1 MQSNTTQ
8 EIAIKTSQVNKKSS
22 ANQIWWFD
30 GLWWEFIYLFIYFL
44 LNSISRQSPSGVRR
58 GEIRQPEG
66 DPQTVSGFK
75 SLIRGLV
82 WWLCNFH
89 VAMDLSLS
97 LSLSLRSLSWSFG
110 VSAGAALSG
119 SLGNRPTVV
128 CFVCFFLFVCLVF
141 FLASGCLWRHRTIV
155 VLWIFIAER
164 DFRRFFGRRKQEK
177 SIWSKKIIIITDLDV
192 FLGRQFDELGRG
204 GVEGPAEDGG
214 PRQGVRLAADGD
226 RLLFRNAVHRLLAG
240 AAHRFVCTPVALSS
254 KNPIK
259 SNKKN
264 TPASN
269 QDQLS
274 P

>member
-1 MQSNTTQ
+1 MTVQLPCC
-8 EIAIKTSQVNKKSS
+8 
-22 ANQIWWFD
+22 D
-30 GLWWEFIYLFIYFL
+30 G
-44 LNSISRQSPSGVRR
+44 S
-58 GEIRQPEG
+58 
-66 DPQTVSGFK
+66 
-75 SLIRGLV
+75 
-82 WWLCNFH
+82 
-89 VAMDLSLS
+89 LSLS
-97 LSLSLRSLSWSFG
+97 LSLSAVFIVEFRCFCRRRTFWFS
-110 VSAGAALSG
+110 
-119 SLGNRPTVV
+119 RQPTDG
-128 CFVCFFLFVCLVF
+128 CLFCLFVFLFVCLVF